1 MSKVLDKR
9 THFSKYWH
17 ELTYDFLTVG
27 DEASV
32 GLSCSSVTPPPFP
45 DPPALFSLFF
55 FLVNFDVFG
64 YNVLFNSSRYLRYRF
79 SIPHGTL
86 RHKNQ
91 LGRVILFHYAPL
103 WKERKHQIKIK
114 IHLHPFRKK
123 NDNIR

>member
-1 MSKVLDKR
+1 MSKVLDKT

-32 GLSCSSVTPPPFP
+32 GLSCSSVTPLLSQIPLLSF
-45 DPPALFSLFF
+45 LFF
-55 FLVNFDVFG
+55 LLVNFDVFG

-79 SIPHGTL
+79 SIPHGTV

-91 LGRVILFHYAPL
+91 LGRVIVFHYAPL

-114 IHLHPFRKK
+114 IHLHQFREKK
-123 NDNIR
+123 